1 MSAGAAITLWRGAH
15 KKQLQQ
21 QHSHAVQ
28 ADIAVDVLLSFMRT
42 STPAGDDWTKAAL
55 LAAAPAMGLSSRKLK
70 QAFGQAKEKEQI
82 EHRPDNTVLLL

>member
-1 MSAGAAITLWRGAH
+1 LWRGAR

-28 ADIAVDVLLSFMRT
+28 AATAVHVLLSFMRT
-42 STPAGDDWTKAAL
+42 STPEGDDWTKAAL

-70 QAFGQAKEKEQI
+70 QAFGQAKEKKQI
-82 EHRPDNTVLLL
+82 EHRPDGTVLLL